1 MAILFSRARQQ
12 KKNPWFFSRLPCE
25 IRRLIYEELFGR
37 RVIHIMHYSS
47 TEAKESRRENRPR
60 KNIPGW
66 VHCVCRRPLDAEPHQ
81 HNESDHKWC
90 YLSTSFLVTC
100 KQASVT
106 NPTIMGYIIITKLYS
121 FEEGITTLYGSNV
134 LLFRS
139 ADEFTVFS
147 RMNFHYAGVMKRLG
161 FQINMRVSLQSF
173 ETILEYI
180 SIYFD
185 FQSIDVRISLS
196 PFSLSVEL
204 LKKSVI
210 SRLRILERLSAPPS
224 RFIDLTLI
232 LPPGYAVPL
241 SASLRRTGFDHVVV
255 EERGSAEGNGSTMS
269 CGEAS
274 DDEHSEYV
282 FF

>member
-1 MAILFSRARQQ
+1 
-12 KKNPWFFSRLPCE
+12 
-25 IRRLIYEELFGR
+25 
-37 RVIHIMHYSS
+37 
-47 TEAKESRRENRPR
+47 
-60 KNIPGW
+60 
-66 VHCVCRRPLDAEPHQ
+66 
-81 HNESDHKWC
+81 
-90 YLSTSFLVTC
+90 
-100 KQASVT
+100 
-106 NPTIMGYIIITKLYS
+106 MGYIIITKLYS

-147 RMNFHYAGVMKRLG
+147 RTNIHYAGIMKRLG
-161 FQINMRVSLQSF
+161 FQINMWVSLQSF
-173 ETILEYI
+173 EIILEYI

-196 PFSLSVEL
+196 PFSLSAEL

-210 SRLRILERLSAPPS
+210 SRLRILERLSTPPS

-241 SASLRRTGFDHVVV
+241 STSLRRTGFDHVVV
-255 EERGSAEGNGSTMS
+255 EERGSPEGDGSAIS